1 MKKFS
6 VIFVLCFTMFLSVVA
21 MAADEVAPD
30 FGMSIMALFAAFK
43 DKASLAVI
51 LMAVF
56 QVLKTVPV
64 TNLIGKLGASYQRL
78 ILAIISVGASII
90 ASYQVKQNWISAVV
104 EGLVVAGGAMLIYD
118 AIREM
123 KKPQA

>member
-1 MKKFS
+1 M
-6 VIFVLCFTMFLSVVA
+6 CFTMLLSLVA
-21 MAADEVAPD
+21 LAADETAPD